1 MIDINLLRENP
12 ETIKKALQNRQKD
25 ISILEKAITLD
36 KKYLEIIGEL
46 EALRAKQ
53 NQLSKSFKGTPTP
66 DQISEGKVLKDQ
78 IKVVEEK
85 LLKNNAEKFVYLEQI
100 PNIPAD
106 DVPVGKDESDNV
118 VIKTVGE
125 KPVFDYFVTHE
136 IFYGDKNLK
145 IEFPNCKEEME
156 AIDRVVADI
165 AKEADRGYRLTI
177 SETTQGRYEDI
188 SIGAG
193 NLHEREKMDE
203 NGNSVTALFM
213 GLWINYKPDSSLN
226 TTKTVFEG
234 DNFSVGK
241 YNIFIKEIVSTSN
254 AETKAKILSGAS
266 GVSSGYVTLYI
277 EEE

>member
-1 MIDINLLRENP
+1 MKKTIAVISVIFLVLVFYSYWEENLGEGGTTNEISSFLYHKNVGGMGNCPPDDFCTFE
-12 ETIKKALQNRQKD
+12 ETLYESGEYIKNDPSAESNMVRN
-25 ISILEKAITLD
+25 ITR
-36 KKYLEIIGEL
+36 KYFSKEDLGKIGEAIESSGL
-46 EALRAKQ
+46 L
-53 NQLSKSFKGTPTP
+53 
-66 DQISEGKVLKDQ
+66 LKDC
-78 IKVVEEK
+78 
-85 LLKNNAEKFVYLEQI
+85 
-100 PNIPAD
+100 
-106 DVPVGKDESDNV
+106 S
-118 VIKTVGE
+118 GE